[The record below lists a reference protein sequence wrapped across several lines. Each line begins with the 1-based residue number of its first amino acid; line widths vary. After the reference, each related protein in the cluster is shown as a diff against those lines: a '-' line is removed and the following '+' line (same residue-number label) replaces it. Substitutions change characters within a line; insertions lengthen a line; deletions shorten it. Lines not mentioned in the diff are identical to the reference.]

1 MRNNFC
7 NVIQTIY
14 TSNPYTVDRLYSTPL
29 YAYDCSS
36 SKRTFLVESDANE
49 AKSLKIMRIS
59 S

>member
-49 AKSLKIMRIS
+49 AKSLKIIND
-59 S
+59 